1 MGEEEAGDKEKVDGN
16 TDGGSTKE
24 EPRIFYGVGS
34 QQCRRSR
41 GILGYLEMLEKQALE
56 REMRS
61 LCGGV
66 DDEDND
72 DHFDRDDDG
81 GDESPKTM
89 QGGDQP
95 VEPPRNDKYVHMCE

>member
-1 MGEEEAGDKEKVDGN
+1 
-16 TDGGSTKE
+16 
-24 EPRIFYGVGS
+24 
-34 QQCRRSR
+34 
-41 GILGYLEMLEKQALE
+41 MLEKQALE